1 MSKLKLLV
9 IVVLTVAFLLSMWA
23 IPVVLIAT
31 AFTLIQTTWVKA
43 ILCVTGALW
52 LLIFR
57 PWVMF
62 RNPRFGRFVT
72 DMRRAIHALLS

>member
-1 MSKLKLLV
+1 MSKLKLLA
-9 IVVLTVAFLLSMWA
+9 IVVLTVAFLLSLWA
-23 IPVVLIAT
+23 IPGVLITT
-31 AFTLIQTTWVKA
+31 AFTLIQTTWVKV
-43 ILCVTGALW
+43 ILCVTGVLW

-62 RNPRFGRFVT
+62 RNPRFSRFIS